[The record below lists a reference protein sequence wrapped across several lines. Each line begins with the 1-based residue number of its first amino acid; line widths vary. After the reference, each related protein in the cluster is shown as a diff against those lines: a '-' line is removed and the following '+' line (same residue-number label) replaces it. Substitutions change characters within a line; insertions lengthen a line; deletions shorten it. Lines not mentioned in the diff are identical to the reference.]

1 MNWNTLTAR
10 ISRMGRGGTASF
22 VLPTLVMEVEPG
34 FVLAAQVDRSA
45 GRVRRIGAR
54 ELQAHALEPLTSQPN
69 VANPAELQRAAREV
83 TEAVGGAAGQTGL
96 LVPDPVV
103 RVAILSFETLPHNR
117 QEADALV
124 GWRMKEF
131 FPFPLEEARVSYQVL
146 RASSSGVE
154 LFAMAAKNSVLAEY
168 EMAVSPTN
176 GGPALT
182 LPATAALLPLLAEGD
197 DVGQLLIHVCSG
209 WVTAVVVEG
218 DRPRVW
224 RTRNLGQLTAE
235 QLAQEVASEAARV
248 EASARDHLKLRIERL
263 YLCARPAAS
272 QELISSLAAAVSST
286 VDLLAP
292 APHLSAALP
301 DAEGAVF
308 QRFGATVAGVVLNSG
323 NKS

>member
-1 MNWNTLTAR
+1 
-10 ISRMGRGGTASF
+10 
-22 VLPTLVMEVEPG
+22 MEVEPG
-34 FVLAAQVDRSA
+34 FVLAARVDRST
-45 GRVRRIGAR
+45 RQVRRIGAR
-54 ELQAHALEPLTSQPN
+54 DLQADAIEPLASQPN
-69 VANPAELQRAAREV
+69 VANPAELQRAVREA
-83 TEAVGGAAGQTGL
+83 TEAVGGAAGRTGL

-103 RVAILSFETLPHNR
+103 RVAILSFETLPDNR

-131 FPFPLEEARVSYQVL
+131 FPFPLEEARVSYQIL
-146 RASSSGVE
+146 RASPNGVE
-154 LFAMAAKNSVLAEY
+154 LLAMAAKNSVLAEY
-168 EMAVSPTN
+168 EMAVNLTN

-182 LPATAALLPLLAEGD
+182 LPATAALLPLLAKDED
-197 DVGQLLIHVCSG
+197 AGQLLIHVCSG

-218 DRPRVW
+218 NRPRVW

-235 QLAQEVASEAARV
+235 RLAQEVASEATRV
-248 EASARDHLKLRIERL
+248 EASARDHLQVRIARL

-292 APHLSAALP
+292 APDLGAALP
-301 DAEGAVF
+301 GAEEAVF
-308 QRFGATVAGVVLNSG
+308 QRFGATVAGVVSNSR